1 MTIKVREKKTLFIE
15 CETIDEAIEN
25 IELKNSD
32 LIKKI
37 QFYNIIEILNKT
49 RYGKNILLECV
60 IKI

>member
-15 CETIDEAIEN
+15 CETIDEAIE
-25 IELKNSD
+25 IIKLKNSK